1 MTLSSKISIN
11 FCNRMIESLP
21 CLMFIG
27 GLKKILILF
36 FCSGEVGAAVEL
48 IYLRFYVTW
57 EVFFNAF
64 PHLRVVGLMT
74 IHQ

>member
-27 GLKKILILF
+27 GLKKINFDFLF
-36 FCSGEVGAAVEL
+36 GGSGGCCGTDLFTFLRYVGG
-48 IYLRFYVTW
+48 
-57 EVFFNAF
+57 FF
-64 PHLRVVGLMT
+64 LMHFHT
-74 IHQ
+74 